1 MCGGNSQRQRTRPA
15 RDQCACYLGQ
25 YVGVGNLLPHD
36 RTDLRLPL
44 DFIERRLAALPPPRP
59 RRAVESSSGNGP
71 EISGRPLELVGPA
84 VLDAACAFAFVFV
97 GAALGD
103 GDAGAGADEEDRKSH
118 VNEKKPERPLAFFGG
133 GGDVHELG
141 SCRSSSLQSSSS

>member
-1 MCGGNSQRQRTRPA
+1 M
-15 RDQCACYLGQ
+15 
-25 YVGVGNLLPHD
+25 GNLLPHD
-36 RTDLRLPL
+36 CTDAKLPL

-71 EISGRPLELVGPA
+71 EMSGRPPVGPA
-84 VLDAACAFAFVFV
+84 LDALGTVFAFVFV

-103 GDAGAGADEEDRKSH
+103 EDEEVGEERKSH

-133 GGDVHELG
+133 GGDMHELG
-141 SCRSSSLQSSSS
+141 SCGSSSLQSSSS